1 MCGFIAV
8 AGYLGAIII
17 GKYHRYRLLIAILS
31 SSLVA
36 IIKELGDFL
45 EVGT

>member
-17 GKYHRYRLLIAILS
+17 GNFHRYRLLLAIIS

>member
-1 MCGFIAV
+1 VCGSVAV

-17 GKYHRYRLLIAILS
+17 GKYHRYRLLIAVIP
-31 SSLVA
+31 SSLVG